1 MGSLDKRIEALE
13 KLYHSSTAEEHYAAE
28 VTREELLRKAW
39 AGTLNALAHIKRALI
54 DRPQWRYEVE
64 NLKDK
69 GPFAIACYI
78 ATLTHLE
85 HPDEER
91 AREIL
96 EEAVAERG
104 IEGAPLGTM
113 IDSLVAE
120 MNHMR
125 EKIERHAERRE
136 DGF

>member
-1 MGSLDKRIEALE
+1 MGLDKRIEALE
-13 KLYHSSTAEEHYAAE
+13 KLYHTSYSNEEHYAAE
-28 VTREELLRKAW
+28 VTREELSRKAW
-39 AGTLNALAHIKRALI
+39 AGTLNALAHIKRAPIERAPI

-78 ATLTHLE
+78 AALTHKE

-96 EEAVAERG
+96 EEVVAERG
-104 IEGAPLGTM
+104 LEGDPLWTM
-113 IDSLVAE
+113 IESLVAE
-120 MNHMR
+120 LNRIR
-125 EKIERHAERRE
+125 EEIERKT
-136 DGF
+136 